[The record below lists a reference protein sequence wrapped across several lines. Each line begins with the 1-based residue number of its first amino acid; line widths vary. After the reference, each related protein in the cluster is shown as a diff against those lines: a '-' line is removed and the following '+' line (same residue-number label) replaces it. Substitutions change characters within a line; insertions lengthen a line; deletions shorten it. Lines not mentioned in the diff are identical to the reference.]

1 MVYLLITT
9 FIWAFSFSIIGHYLS
24 PDINPWTLSLL
35 RTVIALIIFLP
46 IIDLKIPRKHMLVM
60 GLIGAIQ
67 IGIMYLLY
75 LNAFL
80 FISVSKILLFTI
92 TTPLYVT
99 IVSDI
104 IDQRIRSLFLMLS
117 IGSIIGALLIRF
129 TSFGTNDIVGLF
141 LIQGANLCFATG
153 QVLYKNFIK
162 NSKRSSRGMSDFAY
176 FYFGALVITII
187 GFMLSNSNISLPTNL
202 FQWTLVIWLGA
213 IASGLGFYLWNRGA
227 LLVSSGTLAV
237 MNNLVIPLGLIIEII
252 IFSKVI
258 NLETF
263 LIGTLIIIG
272 TIIMSLK
279 IDSKVNI

>member
-46 IIDLKIPRKHMLVM
+46 IIDLKIPRKHMLIM

-67 IGIMYLLY
+67 IGVMYLLY

-117 IGSIIGALLIRF
+117 IGSILGALLIRF
-129 TSFGTNDIVGLF
+129 TLIGSKDIVGLF

-187 GFMLSNSNISLPTNL
+187 GFMLSNSNITLPISS
-202 FQWTLVIWLGA
+202 FQWILIIWLGA

-252 IFSKVI
+252 VFSKVI
-258 NLETF
+258 NIETF
-263 LIGTLIIIG
+263 LIGTIIIFG
-272 TIIMSLK
+272 TIIISLK
-279 IDSKVNI
+279 ISN